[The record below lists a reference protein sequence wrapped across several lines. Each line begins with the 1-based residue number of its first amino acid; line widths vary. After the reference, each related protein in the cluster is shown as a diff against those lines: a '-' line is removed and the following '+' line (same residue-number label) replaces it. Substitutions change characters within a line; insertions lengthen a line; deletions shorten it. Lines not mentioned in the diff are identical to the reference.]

1 MRAPMKSLLTT
12 FRDML
17 PILLT
22 IGLFHLL
29 VTGRPPEGP
38 GTLIAGLIA
47 ALVGL
52 TLLVQGLEMS
62 LFPLGEALAD
72 AMTLRRHPAWLMA
85 FAFALGFGSTVAE
98 PALAAVASEAAGA
111 LVRETGFPATEARLA
126 ALAMQIRYGVALS
139 LGLAMM
145 LGVWRILKGWPVIW
159 LVLPAYA
166 AIALVTLVSGAPF
179 VAVALDVGT
188 AATSVINI
196 PLMMALGIGL
206 ASVLRS
212 RDALMDGFGMVV
224 LASLAPML
232 AFLVAAFLSVSW
244 G

>member
-1 MRAPMKSLLTT
+1 
-12 FRDML
+12 
-17 PILLT
+17 
-22 IGLFHLL
+22 
-29 VTGRPPEGP
+29 
-38 GTLIAGLIA
+38 
-47 ALVGL
+47 
-52 TLLVQGLEMS
+52 
-62 LFPLGEALAD
+62 
-72 AMTLRRHPAWLMA
+72 MA